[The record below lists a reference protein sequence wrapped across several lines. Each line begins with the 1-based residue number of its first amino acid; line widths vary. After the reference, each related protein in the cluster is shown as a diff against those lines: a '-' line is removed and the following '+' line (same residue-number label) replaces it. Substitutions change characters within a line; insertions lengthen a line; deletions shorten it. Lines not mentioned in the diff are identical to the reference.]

1 MKPRQIKKYVARVDA
16 LISGKAVPLKHL
28 GKNIDE
34 YFEALT
40 LSESS
45 SSATTKRTLRKYDML
60 RLSMAETGVVPYGS
74 QHLLQAA
81 HRVHAA
87 MAKLKNGAD
96 TDCGEFRRRIVHELG
111 SVYRFKRAST
121 LDALHCLHT
130 NIPAILSLW
139 LKFSSTSGHAFVVET
154 RGNGQHDLYST
165 ERTEY
170 GLYER
175 LAARTIAGIRSPL
188 RFCTADMIEI
198 LQCFERHEVPKRDV
212 YVRLFGY
219 DPGTL
224 PQRGVLG
231 VECDIAYT

>member
-1 MKPRQIKKYVARVDA
+1 MVPRRIRKYVARVDA
-16 LISGKAVPLKHL
+16 LRSGNAVPLKHL
-28 GKNIDE
+28 GENIDD

-45 SSATTKRTLRKYDML
+45 DIIQKRTLRNYDSL

-74 QHLLQAA
+74 KHLLQAA
-81 HRVHAA
+81 HRVHTA
-87 MAKLKNGAD
+87 MSKLKNGAD
-96 TDCGEFRRRIVHELG
+96 TDCGEFRLRIVRELG
-111 SVYRFKRAST
+111 RVYRFERASIS
-121 LDALHCLHT
+121 DALHCLNA
-130 NIPAILSLW
+130 NIPAIISLW

-175 LAARTIAGIRSPL
+175 LAARMIAGIRSPL
-188 RFCTADMIEI
+188 RFYTADMIEI
-198 LQCFERHEVPKRDV
+198 LQCFERHKVPNRDV
-212 YVRLFGY
+212 YTRLFGY
-219 DPGTL
+219 NPGTL

-231 VECDIAYT
+231 VECGIAYT